1 MTRKGNRVG
10 SLFAGVLTMATKSK
24 AKSPVRPHDV
34 KVPPPP
40 KPTPPGANHRHA
52 VPQGVERRAQELVHE
67 AGSVHQ
73 AKKAIDSADVAE
85 GASDFR
91 EDQLALQW
99 GFRSRKDMLAASKP
113 IRDGAGDSWW
123 TTKIAEGHWVV
134 WNAVDLKPGAYA
146 TLEEATQGLL
156 DREFSNEQLSNSAF
170 PEGFNG

>member
-1 MTRKGNRVG
+1 
-10 SLFAGVLTMATKSK
+10 MATKSK

-113 IRDGAGDSWW
+113 SDLTAGGRG
-123 TTKIAEGHWVV
+123 KAAPPKREA
-134 WNAVDLKPGAYA
+134 AVRPTAKPQQRAGRA
-146 TLEEATQGLL
+146 
-156 DREFSNEQLSNSAF
+156 
-170 PEGFNG
+170 